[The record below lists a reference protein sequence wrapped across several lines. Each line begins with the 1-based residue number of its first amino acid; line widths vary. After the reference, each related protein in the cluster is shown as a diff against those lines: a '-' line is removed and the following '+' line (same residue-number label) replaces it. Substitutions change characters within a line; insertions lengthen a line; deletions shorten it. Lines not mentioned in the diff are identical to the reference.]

1 MPVPTSYIDVMQS
14 GTRRS
19 EKNQW
24 TSNKKGYYY
33 NYIPKYS
40 NDSTKSLLNSYINA
54 LKKDGYKVERLKI
67 R

>member
-1 MPVPTSYIDVMQS
+1 MKKTFYKESTKMPLPTSYIDVMQS

-19 EKNQW
+19 EKTQW

-33 NYIPKYS
+33 NYI
-40 NDSTKSLLNSYINA
+40 NA
-54 LKKDGYKVERLKI
+54 LKKYVYKVERLNI